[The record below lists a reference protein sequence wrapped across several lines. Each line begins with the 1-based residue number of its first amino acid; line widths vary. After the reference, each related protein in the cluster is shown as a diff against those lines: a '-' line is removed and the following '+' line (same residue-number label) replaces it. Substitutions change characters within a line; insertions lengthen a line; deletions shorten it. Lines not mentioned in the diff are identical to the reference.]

1 MMPSAK
7 SWVTAAAPSNAS
19 ESAASELHTLAPTPL
34 HTPDP
39 HVLGMHNPYTY
50 SETLAHAGRVA
61 WRLEDVLRD
70 EDRLDFSAPF
80 LPDSLAD
87 TASVAALTQ
96 AERRSLN
103 QLRGYSYLCLFG
115 LVEEFILP
123 FLLDHARS
131 RIDGEDAE
139 IRALLQF
146 AGEEAKHIELF
157 RRFAQAFERQS
168 SFRPGIIGPGRD
180 IADAVLEHSQ
190 LGVALVVLHIEWMTQ
205 RHYVDSVKS
214 ETAIDPL
221 FKRLLH
227 HHWLEEAQHAKLD
240 TLIVHKIASQ
250 LRSAEIQQGLHDY
263 ERILR
268 LFTSGLERQA
278 ELDLEMLERV
288 IARELPTA
296 ARAELLSA
304 QRRSYHSVFIASGTN
319 HPNFRRTL
327 TALAAA

>member
-1 MMPSAK
+1 MDK
-7 SWVTAAAPSNAS
+7 
-19 ESAASELHTLAPTPL
+19 
-34 HTPDP
+34 
-39 HVLGMHNPYTY
+39 PYTY
-50 SETLAHAGRVA
+50 SETLAQAARVA
-61 WRLEDVLRD
+61 WRLEDVLPA
-70 EDRLDFSAPF
+70 EDRLDFSLPF
-80 LPDSLAD
+80 LPDSLAGTD
-87 TASVAALTQ
+87 SAVALAP
-96 AERRSLN
+96 AERLRLN

-131 RIDGEDAE
+131 RIDADDAE

-157 RRFAQAFERQS
+157 RRFAHTFENGS
-168 SFRPGIIGPGRD
+168 SVRPDIIGPARD

-190 LGVALVVLHIEWMTQ
+190 LGVGLAVLHIEWMTQ

-214 ETAIDPL
+214 ETAIEPL

-240 TLIVHKIASQ
+240 TLIVHELANR
-250 LRSAEIQQGLHDY
+250 LRSVEIQQGIQDY

-268 LFTSGLERQA
+268 LFTTGLERQA
-278 ELDLEMLERV
+278 ELDLEALERS
-288 IARELPTA
+288 IDRELPSA
-296 ARAELLSA
+296 ERADLLAS
-304 QRRSYHSVFIASGTN
+304 QRRSYHSVFIASGSK